1 MRFPPANLQLRRAQ
15 LVLML
20 ATLLPTVAMTAVGI
34 VLIVIGHGSTP
45 TLISG
50 VLVLTFCTSV
60 ITGYILGSI
69 FVTKGASLAR
79 VQNDFTAAISHELR
93 TPVTS
98 IRLFIESLRDGR
110 LSTEDRRSA
119 FELLGRETDRLEQL
133 VTRVLELSRLESG
146 GHAWRREPVDVCAML
161 DEAVHAFAAS
171 TLTNPTPISLDV
183 EPGLAVIGDRP
194 LLVRAV
200 VNLLVNAW
208 KYTGPEK
215 RISIE
220 ARTGRRRRIE
230 IVVRDNGIGIDPA
243 DQKSIYE
250 QFKRGRAALDSGQP
264 GVGLGLAFV
273 RAIARG
279 HKGKLDFESKPGET
293 AFRIRLKRRRDPE
306 HREPAALVS
315 T

>member
-1 MRFPPANLQLRRAQ
+1 VRFPPANLQLRRAQ

-93 TPVTS
+93 TPITA
-98 IRLFIESLRDGR
+98 IRLFFESLRNGR
-110 LSTEDRRSA
+110 LSDDDRQHVV
-119 FELLGRETDRLEQL
+119 ELLGRETERLELL

-146 GHAWRREPVDVCAML
+146 GHAWRRELVDVREL
-161 DEAVHAFAAS
+161 VDEAVLAFDAS
-171 TLTNPTPISLDV
+171 TLERPTPVALDI
-183 EPGLAVIGDRP
+183 EPGLVIVGDRP
-194 LLVRAV
+194 VLVRAL

-208 KYTGPEK
+208 KYSGTDK

-220 ARTGRRRRIE
+220 ARAARRRVE
-230 IVVRDNGIGIDPA
+230 IFVRDNGIGIEPA
-243 DQKSIYE
+243 DQRSIYE
-250 QFKRGRAALDSGQP
+250 QFKRGRAAHESGAP

-273 RAIARG
+273 RAIVRG
-279 HKGKLDFESKPGET
+279 HRGKLDFVSKPGDT
-293 AFRIRLKRRRDPE
+293 TFRIRLRRRK
-306 HREPAALVS
+306 EPASRENRVAVQA
-315 T
+315 

>member
-1 MRFPPANLQLRRAQ
+1 VRFPPANLQLRRAQ

-20 ATLLPTVAMTAVGI
+20 ATLLPTVAMTAIGI
-34 VLIVIGHGSTP
+34 ILIVIGHGSTP

-110 LSTEDRRSA
+110 LSADDRRSA

-146 GHAWRREPVDVCAML
+146 GHAWRREPVDIGAMI
-161 DEAVHAFAAS
+161 DEAVHAFDAS
-171 TLTNPTPISLDV
+171 TLTNPTPISLDI
-183 EPGLAVIGDRP
+183 EPNLAAIGDRP

-306 HREPAALVS
+306 QAALVS